1 MKITNKQT
9 IYKLATI
16 AAVIVATSPVEKATA
31 STQFFV
37 NYGVVGIEVTR
48 EPDMNYKKADGSWDE
63 ISTVFYAP
71 VFSTDLDSGYSFI
84 SSLSGWNY
92 DSDPTRTGSTGL
104 LDRAKLPVADE
115 NEPQWI
121 VKHGLAP
128 SEIGSKVSSTEVN
141 GVTYIGQASYL
152 SFKFKRD
159 DGEQA
164 VFENINLALTGF
176 VNIDV
181 DANTWAGTNKDGFT
195 AAIAPEISQP
205 EGEDT
210 DVYTFDFSGLD
221 FTTGELEIRIYGV
234 LGQDQGTFKTNIGII
249 PPPPAVPEPSLLLL
263 TVGGLLGLAVRR
275 NRDVQK

>member
-9 IYKLATI
+9 IYKFATI
-16 AAVIVATSPVEKATA
+16 ATVALAATPVEKAVA

-37 NYGVVGIEVTR
+37 NYGVVGIDITKEA
-48 EPDMNYKKADGSWDE
+48 DLSYKKPDGSWDE
-63 ISTVFYAP
+63 ISTVFHAP

-104 LDRAKLPVADE
+104 LDRAKLPIADE

-128 SEIGSKVSSTEVN
+128 SEVGSKVSSTEVN
-141 GVTYIGQASYL
+141 GITYHGQASYL

-164 VFENINLALTGF
+164 VFDNINLALTGF
-176 VNIDV
+176 VNIDI

-195 AAIAPEISQP
+195 AAIAPDISQP

-210 DVYTFDFSGLD
+210 DVYTFDFTGLD
-221 FTTGELEIRIYGV
+221 FTSEELEIRIYGV

-249 PPPPAVPEPSLLLL
+249 PPPPAVPEPSQLLL
-263 TVGGLLGLAVRR
+263 TVGALLGLALRR
-275 NRDVQK
+275 NRRVQK